1 MKSENKSFMIF
12 ACNSKEVSSLL
23 KTVLIDSL
31 KQSKTKYEFINKD
44 GEDCILL
51 IIKDITDD
59 LKETAL
65 SLLQDLDNDIS
76 VLEGFRYSDK
86 EQLEGIYKCFK
97 DYNSI
102 GYTKIADIILKL
114 SDEDLKPIKEMLLS
128 KLKDNYLKEIIIGMF
143 KSNLNISKAASVV
156 YMHRNTINNKLD
168 TIQKET
174 GLDIQNFYEAMAMN
188 RILN

>member
-1 MKSENKSFMIF
+1 MKSENNSFMIF

-44 GEDCILL
+44 GEDYILL
-51 IIKDITDD
+51 INKDITDD

-76 VLEGFRYSDK
+76 VLEGFRYSEK

>member
-1 MKSENKSFMIF
+1 MKIENKSFMIF
-12 ACNSKEVSSLL
+12 ACKSKEVSSLL

-44 GEDCILL
+44 GEDYILL
-51 IIKDITDD
+51 INKDITDD

-97 DYNSI
+97 EYNSI

-174 GLDIQNFYEAMAMN
+174 GMDIQNFYEAMAMN

>member
-44 GEDCILL
+44 GEDYILL
-51 IIKDITDD
+51 INKDITDD